1 MNLQIRNM
9 KSDDFTDLYRLL
21 SDSDVMRFLEPPF
34 SKEQTSSF
42 LKSAGLSESP
52 LIYAVEAGETFIG
65 YVIFHDYDDRSIEIG
80 WVLFPDYWGKGYATQ
95 LTAQMIEKAKELG
108 IYKLDEP
115 PIGDARRGEQG
126 KKYYTEY
133 NGANYEIDCHIKK
146 GVGEAQYCLRIYYFW
161 HKDDSITVIADL
173 PWHLDT
179 RDT

>member
-95 LTAQMIEKAKELG
+95 LTAQMIEKAKELDKDLIIECVPEQIATKHIAISHG
-108 IYKLDEP
+108 FSYDGKRDSLDIYRYK
-115 PIGDARRGEQG
+115 
-126 KKYYTEY
+126 
-133 NGANYEIDCHIKK
+133 H
-146 GVGEAQYCLRIYYFW
+146 
-161 HKDDSITVIADL
+161 
-173 PWHLDT
+173 
-179 RDT
+179 